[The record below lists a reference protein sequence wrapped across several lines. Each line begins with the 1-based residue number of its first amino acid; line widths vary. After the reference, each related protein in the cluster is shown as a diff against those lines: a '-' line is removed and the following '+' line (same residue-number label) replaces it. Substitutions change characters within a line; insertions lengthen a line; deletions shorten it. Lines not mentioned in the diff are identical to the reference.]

1 MKSLSLGGILRDA
14 EQTGASNQ
22 AKAVDMATWA
32 PRLYDTYP
40 FAAMFQRHGV
50 SITRLMRCTGLT
62 TKSGECRHIVSL

>member
-40 FAAMFQRHGV
+40 FNKAIFDLALGV
-50 SITRLMRCTGLT
+50 EKRF
-62 TKSGECRHIVSL
+62 